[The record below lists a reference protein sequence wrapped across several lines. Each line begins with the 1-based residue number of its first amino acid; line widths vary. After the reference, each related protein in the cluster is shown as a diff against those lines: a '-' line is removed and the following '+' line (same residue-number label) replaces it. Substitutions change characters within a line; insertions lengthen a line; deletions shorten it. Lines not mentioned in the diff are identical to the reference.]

1 MLTLVHET
9 AWHKKVV
16 WAAVFT
22 FKRIISVPIDFLN
35 INIFPGSSGKKIG
48 WGKWRVNIKA

>member
-16 WAAVFT
+16 WAAICT

-35 INIFPGSSGKKIG
+35 KYISRKFWKKNQSVGESGGLI
-48 WGKWRVNIKA
+48 

>member
-16 WAAVFT
+16 WAAVCT

-35 INIFPGSSGKKIG
+35 INIFPGSSGKKISRL
-48 WGKWRVNIKA
+48 GKVEG